1 MMHFDPSKIEVLY
14 SEKDLERIVERLASE
29 INAYYTPI
37 TDEITAVCILKG
49 SVHFYSDL
57 LKRINLK
64 VRYNFVHVSS
74 YSGSSTTG
82 RIRVKTWVD
91 ESVTDKYVLLVE
103 DIVDTGGT
111 LRYIINY
118 IWKQKPAG
126 VKLVSLFEKTI
137 HEHGVKIDLT
147 GDRIGDLFVVG
158 YGLDFDE
165 VYRNLPYVG
174 YLKSDL

>member
-1 MMHFDPSKIEVLY
+1 MPFDPSKIEVLY
-14 SEKDLERIVERLASE
+14 SDSDLDQIVTRLADE
-29 INAYYTPI
+29 INNYYLPI

-57 LKRINLK
+57 LKKLRLK

-74 YSGSSTTG
+74 YSGTATTG

-91 ESVTDKYVLLVE
+91 ESVTDRHVLLIE

-118 IWKQKPAG
+118 IWKQKPAD
-126 VKLVSLFEKTI
+126 VKLVALFEKTI
-137 HEHGVKIDLT
+137 HDHGVEIDFT
-147 GDRIGDLFVVG
+147 GERIGDQFIVG
-158 YGLDFDE
+158 YGLDYDE

-174 YLKSDL
+174 YLRSE

>member
-1 MMHFDPSKIEVLY
+1 MHFDPAKIEVLY
-14 SEKDLERIVERLASE
+14 SEENLRRIVDRLAEE
-29 INAYYTPI
+29 INRYYSPI

-57 LKRINLK
+57 LKRLELK

-74 YSGSSTTG
+74 YSGASTTG

-91 ESVTDKYVLLVE
+91 ESVTDRYVLLVE

-118 IWKQKPAG
+118 IWKQKPAD

-137 HEHGVKIDLT
+137 HDHGVKIDFA
-147 GDRIGDLFVVG
+147 GERIGDQFIIG
-158 YGLDFDE
+158 YGLDYDE

-174 YLKSDL
+174 CLKGE